1 MEKIERMYSAYGKS
15 MSGRCGDCPHF
26 LEGYY
31 HDRKYFKCLAYG
43 LSHSEAT
50 DWRKKWSACGL
61 IGKPLPVGERPV
73 KERISHVKRGK
84 PETLEGQLTM
94 EELLQNKE

>member
-1 MEKIERMYSAYGKS
+1 MAGKINAMYSVYGKG
-15 MSGRCGDCPHF
+15 SGRCGDCPHF

-31 HDRKYFKCLAYG
+31 HDRKYFKCVAYG

-61 IGKPLPVGERPV
+61 IGKPLPVGDRPV
-73 KERISHVKRGK
+73 KERFMGRKRDDQ
-84 PETLEGQLTM
+84 PLPGQMDIDDLLPT
-94 EELLQNKE
+94 EE